1 MEKLKTGK
9 YLLKQSHFL
18 GGIRKTDKSPFWS
31 LERNPFVVKNLR
43 PFTIIHAAKRSS
55 HTISKR
61 ILKTVVQKKSKKINK
76 YKTTNIFQRNVLKTV
91 TFTKKC
97 EFVLNEKRILS
108 MKDQRLI
115 SQITYT
121 ALIT

>member
-1 MEKLKTGK
+1 MDKLKTGK

-43 PFTIIHAAKRSS
+43 PFTTIHTAKCSS

-61 ILKTVVQKKSKKINK
+61 ILKTAVQKESKKINN
-76 YKTTNIFQRNVLKTV
+76 YKTINIFQRNVLKTV
-91 TFTKKC
+91 TFTKNVDL
-97 EFVLNEKRILS
+97 F
-108 MKDQRLI
+108 
-115 SQITYT
+115 
-121 ALIT
+121 